1 MQLLFLLKKLFII
14 NFDFLVLLQNINF
27 LYILFWR
34 YFFQTFME
42 DVNNKKDIFYYIKS
56 FFYKNFDYFK
66 KWSDIEKELSK
77 EEKKTE
83 KKFFLSVFFIGIFV
97 FTSVSAENYL
107 EYTDLEF
114 WPKSEV
120 VFEESED
127 FLLAEDGYF
136 GKTSIPTIGDIDRST
151 VSRILTYEVQPGD
164 TLDLIASKYGISKRT
179 ILDNNEIKDPNSLV
193 TGFGIMILPVDGYLY
208 EINLGDTISSISK
221 KFDMNESIII
231 KQNNIDN
238 KSLIA
243 GNTLILPGVRK
254 PTPTPIIVDKDPVE
268 TSVAKVTTKPKSNS
282 KPKNVVV
289 KTKIDYTAPRTG
301 KKYSWPVVNRG
312 TLTQGFRYGHYGIDI
327 WGPNQPGI
335 KSIAAGKVI
344 RSAGGC
350 GARSYGCNGGYG
362 NVIVIDHYNGVKALY
377 AHNSALYVKSG
388 QKVKAG
394 QIIAKMG
401 NSGNTRGRTGI
412 HLHFELTINGKK
424 VNPLRFL

>member
-1 MQLLFLLKKLFII
+1 MGEL
-14 NFDFLVLLQNINF
+14 D
-27 LYILFWR
+27 
-34 YFFQTFME
+34 
-42 DVNNKKDIFYYIKS
+42 NKKDVFFYIKS

-66 KWSDIEKELSK
+66 KWSNIEKDLSK
-77 EEKKTE
+77 EEKVTE
-83 KKFFLSVFFIGIFV
+83 KNFFLSVFIIGMFV

-107 EYTDLEF
+107 EYRDLEF

-151 VSRILTYEVQPGD
+151 VSRIITYEVQPGD
-164 TLDLIASKYGISKRT
+164 TLDLISSKYGISKRT
-179 ILDNNEIKDPNSLV
+179 ILDNNEVKDPNSLV
-193 TGFGIMILPVDGYLY
+193 TGFGLMILPVDGYLY
-208 EINLGDTISSISK
+208 EIKLGDNLSSISK
-221 KFDMNESIII
+221 KFNINESILT

-238 KSLIA
+238 TDLIA
-243 GNTLILPGVRK
+243 GNTLILPGIRK
-254 PTPTPIIVDKDPVE
+254 PTPTPIIIDNIPSE
-268 TSVAKVTTKPKSNS
+268 TVVAKVIKKPVTKSKNTIAKPK
-282 KPKNVVV
+282 V
-289 KTKIDYTAPRTG
+289 KYTAPRTG

-335 KSIAAGKVI
+335 KAIASGKVI
-344 RSAGGC
+344 RSSGGC

-377 AHNSALYVKSG
+377 AHNSRLDVKAG

-394 QIIAKMG
+394 QVIAKMG